1 MPATDTTVEAARMQ
15 RQILAD
21 KTADER
27 AVMAF
32 EMSELVRQLV
42 VDGIH
47 RRHPVISPSDFTL
60 ELIERLHGRKLAAA
74 VAASNV
80 PSNGS

>member
-1 MPATDTTVEAARMQ
+1 MPATDTTIEAARVQ
-15 RQILAD
+15 REVLAN

-27 AVMAF
+27 ALIAF

-47 RRHPVISPSDFTL
+47 RRHPVISPDDFTL
-60 ELIERLHGRKLAAA
+60 KLIDRLHGREVAAA

-80 PSNGS
+80 PHDGS